1 MTMTDNTLLGDIS
14 KATLAMR
21 EDEKQQFSAL
31 VRILIRCYTEKDQK
45 MAIFMS
51 SDDLESATLASV
63 NADEQELHVLIHFV
77 SALVGVQSPVQQQKA
92 MRLN

>member
-1 MTMTDNTLLGDIS
+1 MTDNTLLGDIS

-21 EDEKQQFSAL
+21 EEEKLHFSAL
-31 VRILIRCYTEKDQK
+31 VRFLMRCYTEKDQK

-51 SDDLESATLASV
+51 NEQLESATLASV
-63 NADEQELHVLIHFV
+63 NADEQELHDLIHFV
-77 SALVGVQSPVQQQKA
+77 STLVGVQSPVQQQRA